1 MWVQDRDVKTET
13 RLRHHHRI
21 RRQLLR
27 KRRLTGLSPLDQDKL
42 RETHAEIDRLERI
55 LSRGERVAAL
65 KTLLGIRGVY
75 HKLLDMIKSRT

>member
-1 MWVQDRDVKTET
+1 MKTEA

-27 KRRLTGLSPLDQDKL
+27 KRRLTELSPLDQDKL

-65 KTLLGIRGVY
+65 KTLLEIRSIY
-75 HKLLDMIKSRT
+75 HKLLGMIKSRM

>member
-1 MWVQDRDVKTET
+1 MKTET

-65 KTLLGIRGVY
+65 KTLLEIRSIY
-75 HKLLDMIKSRT
+75 HKLLGMIKSRM